1 MPDQIKRL
9 NRNLD
14 GVYFRVKRNDEFEI
28 VCFSDMTEEEM
39 DKILEGRNKAW
50 LRNMCK
56 ILGQTIRRIGD
67 ELDIQC
73 E

>member
-1 MPDQIKRL
+1 MEDSTKII
-9 NRNLD
+9 NCNLD

-28 VCFSDMTEEEM
+28 ICFSDMTEEEM

-67 ELDIQC
+67 ELDIQG

>member
-1 MPDQIKRL
+1 MVNPIKIV

-14 GVYFRVKRNDEFEI
+14 GVYYRVKRNDEFEI
-28 VCFSDMTEEEM
+28 ICFSDMTEEEM
-39 DKILEGRNKAW
+39 DKILAEKNEEW

-67 ELDIQC
+67 ELDIQG